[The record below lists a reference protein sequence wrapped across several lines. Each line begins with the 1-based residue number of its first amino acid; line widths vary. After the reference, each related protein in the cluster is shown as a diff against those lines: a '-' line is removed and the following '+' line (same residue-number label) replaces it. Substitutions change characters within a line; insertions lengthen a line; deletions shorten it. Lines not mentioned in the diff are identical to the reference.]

1 MSDKRRKTRQRTFKG
16 GSIALPTGTVDC
28 IVRNVSATGALL
40 ELKTPALIPNDF
52 ELIIK
57 PELTRRS
64 CRVVRR
70 DALALGV
77 SFVSG
82 L

>member
-1 MSDKRRKTRQRTFKG
+1 MSENRRKPRQRTFKG
-16 GSIALPTGTVDC
+16 GSIALPTGIVEC
-28 IVRNVSATGALL
+28 IVRNLSATGALL
-40 ELKTPALIPNDF
+40 ELKAPALIPNEF
-52 ELIIK
+52 ELLIK

-70 DALALGV
+70 DGLQLGV
-77 SFVSG
+77 HFVSG

>member
-1 MSDKRRKTRQRTFKG
+1 MSENRRKARQRTFKG
-16 GSIALPTGTVDC
+16 GSIVLPIGTVDC

-40 ELKTPALIPNDF
+40 ELKEPALIPNDF

-70 DALALGV
+70 DALQLGV
-77 SFVSG
+77 SFISG

>member
-1 MSDKRRKTRQRTFKG
+1 MSEQRRKPRQRTFKG
-16 GSIALPTGTVDC
+16 GSITLPTGTVEC

-40 ELKTPALIPNDF
+40 ELKAPALIPNDF

-57 PELTRRS
+57 PELTKRF

-70 DALALGV
+70 DALQLGV
-77 SFVSG
+77 HFVSG